1 MRRRL
6 VHSPIRRSVTAVMPT
21 AITAKQNRIDVIE
34 RWIERV
40 SANGVQIWLQE
51 RHMRPCVA
59 AVMHSDGRQRLTAGP
74 PGQSRTKVF
83 IRQINHLSV
92 IRIKKRLAVE
102 ASLFLL
108 IESYGRLRAARC
120 VFRGVQSAGR
130 YPSSAARGVHS
141 CCSATERCLL
151 QQRRVRLLLRGTA
164 SVR

>member
-51 RHMRPCVA
+51 RLMRPCVA
-59 AVMHSDGRQRLTAGP
+59 AVMHSDGRQRLTAVP

-83 IRQINHLSV
+83 IRQINYLSV
-92 IRIKKRLAVE
+92 I
-102 ASLFLL
+102 
-108 IESYGRLRAARC
+108 
-120 VFRGVQSAGR
+120 
-130 YPSSAARGVHS
+130 
-141 CCSATERCLL
+141 
-151 QQRRVRLLLRGTA
+151 
-164 SVR
+164 